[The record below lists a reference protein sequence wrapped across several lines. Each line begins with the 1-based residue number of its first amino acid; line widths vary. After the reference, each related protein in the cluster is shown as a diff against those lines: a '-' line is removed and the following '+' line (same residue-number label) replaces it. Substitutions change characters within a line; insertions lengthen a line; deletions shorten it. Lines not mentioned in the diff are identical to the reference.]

1 MLFHAHY
8 ETMKGHHVYTTTQ
21 VLLRDGGKGPVDL
34 ASEEYNGCG
43 WESKEIR
50 LEDQSNEL
58 YFQLICRN
66 T

>member
-8 ETMKGHHVYTTTQ
+8 ETMKGHHVYTTAQ

-43 WESKEIR
+43 
-50 LEDQSNEL
+50 
-58 YFQLICRN
+58 
-66 T
+66 

>member
-21 VLLRDGGKGPVDL
+21 VLLKDGGKGPVDL

-43 WESKEIR
+43 WESIR
-50 LEDQSNEL
+50 NKARRSIQRIVFSA
-58 YFQLICRN
+58 YM
-66 T
+66 